1 MTTATKSDPIQS
13 AIDKAQR
20 VSPKVIFLGTLDGE
34 SGWKVAG
41 SGRLSY
47 YRVFQTAEGCTCEC
61 KAGQEGRIC
70 YHRAA
75 VLLNK
80 LANDAADPFLAALD
94 ASIESQRIA
103 QEDARLQAIVGEW
116 WTKHHAPQKEQPM
129 QQPCKSECG
138 RAAGPTGLCQPCLMV
153 QEALRKSAAR
163 KDHDVSGSRLG
174 ADCYNGHHADCM
186 RRNCTC
192 ACHRKAQTCTRM
204 ESQWDNDRVFDPIS
218 GWKSAS

>member
-1 MTTATKSDPIQS
+1 MATIAKTDNLQS
-13 AIDKAQR
+13 AIDKAR
-20 VSPKVIFLGTLDGE
+20 SLHPAVVPALGTRNGVSSADVQGSE
-34 SGWKVAG
+34 KGAWYVVHSGPA
-41 SGRLSY
+41 
-47 YRVFQTAEGCTCEC
+47 GCTCSC
-61 KAGQEGRIC
+61 KAGQQGKPC

-75 VLLNK
+75 VLLRK
-80 LANDAADPFLAALD
+80 LAADAADPFLAALD

-129 QQPCKSECG
+129 QPQCKAECG

-204 ESQWDNDRVFDPIS
+204 ASQWNNEKPFSIF
-218 GWKSAS
+218 KAS